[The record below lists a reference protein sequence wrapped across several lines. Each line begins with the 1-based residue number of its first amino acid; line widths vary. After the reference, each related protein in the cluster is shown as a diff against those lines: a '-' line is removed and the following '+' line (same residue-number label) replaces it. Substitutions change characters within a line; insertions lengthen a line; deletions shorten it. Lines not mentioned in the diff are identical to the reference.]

1 MDYIFFFFNQTYLEE
16 IVSLWP
22 DFTSRGD
29 NGKLLMSRYYSIPRG
44 LNHTRARIQQEIEIW
59 LNVYNKRYVLLI
71 EADTHA
77 HMTLHTRSEDGT
89 YSRRACSTREITI
102 PPNILPHL
110 YGQLV
115 QTTQVN
121 IHIKIFLKGF
131 DKLMLFWYFKG
142 FGESIEIWTATAFN

>member
-1 MDYIFFFFNQTYLEE
+1 MYLLLKNQTYLEE

-44 LNHTRARIQQEIEIW
+44 LNHTKARIQQEIEIW
-59 LNVYNKRYVLLI
+59 LNAYNKRYVLLI

-77 HMTLHTRSEDGT
+77 HMTLHTRSDDGT

-121 IHIKIFLKGF
+121 IIIFSKGF
-131 DKLMLFWYFKG
+131 DK
-142 FGESIEIWTATAFN
+142 INVNN

>member
-1 MDYIFFFFNQTYLEE
+1 M
-16 IVSLWP
+16 SLWP

-44 LNHTRARIQQEIEIW
+44 LNHTKARIQQEIDIW
-59 LNVYNKRYVLLI
+59 LNVYNKRYVLLV

-77 HMTLHTRSEDGT
+77 HLTLHTRSEDGT
-89 YSRRACSTREITI
+89 YSRRACSSREVYIA

-115 QTTQVN
+115 QTTQVRRFV
-121 IHIKIFLKGF
+121 FLKKRRF
-131 DKLMLFWYFKG
+131 ACFA
-142 FGESIEIWTATAFN
+142 IWKNL

>member
-1 MDYIFFFFNQTYLEE
+1 
-16 IVSLWP
+16 
-22 DFTSRGD
+22 
-29 NGKLLMSRYYSIPRG
+29 MSRYYSIPRG
-44 LNHTRARIQQEIEIW
+44 LNHTKARIQQEIEIW

-89 YSRRACSTREITI
+89 YNRRACATREITI

-115 QTTQVN
+115 QTTQV
-121 IHIKIFLKGF
+121 IIIFSKGF
-131 DKLMLFWYFKG
+131 DKINDNHNK
-142 FGESIEIWTATAFN
+142 